1 MANGQATLTT
11 YNYDNLGRF
20 VLSQSTAGITT
31 TYVYSTDSMFET
43 QIDSAIPAYS
53 YTKHFALNSSGLA
66 VKDPAGDI
74 YTYDATGHLVNDT
87 RRGDTLNNTWQ
98 NGNLVMS
105 VTHDIGF
112 TGSQTHFYSSA
123 LETRDVGSDVWG
135 KRSVNLDSLEVDIDN
150 GDTIRYLNTYQLDN
164 QSRVVQWIQ
173 TGAASTFT
181 VTYTYY

>member
-1 MANGQATLTT
+1 
-11 YNYDNLGRF
+11 
-20 VLSQSTAGITT
+20 
-31 TYVYSTDSMFET
+31 
-43 QIDSAIPAYS
+43 
-53 YTKHFALNSSGLA
+53 
-66 VKDPAGDI
+66 
-74 YTYDATGHLVNDT
+74 
-87 RRGDTLNNTWQ
+87 
-98 NGNLVMS
+98 MS

-150 GDTIRYLNTYQLDN
+150 GDTIRYLNTYQFDN
-164 QSRVVQWIQ
+164 QNRVAQWIQ